1 MGKALLIKG
10 SKNNHL
16 SLKRLL
22 LILACLSIE
31 CLRKKTSGFLYI
43 LVSFSWNKLK
53 KILNKKTGSFDPVFL
68 SLYD

>member
-16 SLKRLL
+16 SLKKLL

-53 KILNKKTGSFDPVFL
+53 KS
-68 SLYD
+68 

>member
-1 MGKALLIKG
+1 M
-10 SKNNHL
+10 
-16 SLKRLL
+16 
-22 LILACLSIE
+22 ILACLSIE